1 LHVQSRPAYTF
12 KGYYEPKSTK
22 KKTPL
27 GTDARKK
34 PGTSKVDCMKG
45 KGKEKATRNVTV
57 IRNTVKEV
65 FLLEVC

>member
-1 LHVQSRPAYTF
+1 MSRVGQPIRLRAITSQSQP
-12 KGYYEPKSTK
+12 K

>member
-1 LHVQSRPAYTF
+1 MSRVGQPIRLRAITSQSQ
-12 KGYYEPKSTK
+12 PKKNSI
-22 KKTPL
+22 

-34 PGTSKVDCMKG
+34 PGTSKVDCMMG